1 MKRKLDMKKSQ
12 LIARVLLGLMMLI
25 FGFNKILQFMLVPP
39 LPDQAMA
46 FMVALFGS
54 GYLMTLIAI
63 IEIVV
68 GITLLANKFVA
79 ISLVVLYPVML
90 NAFLFHLFLDIGGIG
105 MALVAFSL
113 NTFAMLNYKEVYK
126 PIFRS

>member
-1 MKRKLDMKKSQ
+1 MKKSQ

-25 FGFNKILQFMLVPP
+25 FGFNKILQFMPVPP

-126 PIFRS
+126 PIFKS

>member
-1 MKRKLDMKKSQ
+1 MKKSQ